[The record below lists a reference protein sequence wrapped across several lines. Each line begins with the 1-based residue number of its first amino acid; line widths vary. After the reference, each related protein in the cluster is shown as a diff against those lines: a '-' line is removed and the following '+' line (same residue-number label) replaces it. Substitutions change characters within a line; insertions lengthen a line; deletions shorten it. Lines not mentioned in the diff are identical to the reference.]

1 MQFNKYHFWTFL
13 IICLHWAP
21 LPAVTLVPSGEL
33 ACVQNKSLISE
44 PMMAELDLQSSRPNK
59 RIVKVKNV
67 TEFTEALAGTVSTIV
82 LAYNGS
88 FNFDYALC
96 AGLQCP
102 NHIEKFGTDTNASVV
117 INRDVRIIG
126 ERGPLCERPIVH
138 LPKKESAA
146 MWVVQQGNIEIR
158 GLHFLGAA
166 DTEKNRSSTQDGY
179 SAILAIR
186 NVEALDRLLIID
198 NEFSEWTGAGV
209 NVLSPHNVRTV
220 AEYQNDW
227 PRPTEADGDKLR
239 IERNY
244 FHHNAREGTGY
255 GVGVSGGTHVWILG
269 NLFNFNRHAVAS
281 SGFAYAGYT
290 AKFNYLMQGGYRDG
304 VGIVDPGYYN
314 QHFDV
319 HGTSTSNRGY
329 GGTAGDRFLIANNTI
344 RGAQSYY
351 VTKTRPAFL
360 LRGQAN
366 SWARFNNNVL
376 VHGSES
382 DAISLKGLYLSSS
395 SSSQT
400 PLPAPAP
407 FYKLSIEGNKYGT
420 DNVNRMAVGDF
431 DGDGHSDTLLTNGTA
446 WWISRKMERPWEF
459 LHASSKLS
467 DSLAVADVDGDRIDD
482 ILFKEGAQIKYLPG
496 GSGEPKVFAV
506 LPPHLADASIQTFVF
521 NNGKVALLAKNG
533 AVFRRNGDQW
543 QPLNGVATDVTID
556 SDGFIWTTNKQGNIY
571 KYAGNRWIKM
581 PGSDGV
587 RISAGDGQVW
597 LTNTVGKIY
606 KWNGLKWN
614 QMPGSNAKDIS
625 VSNKGTVFLTNTA
638 GLNYKWNGAMW
649 TRLPGD
655 F

>member
-1 MQFNKYHFWTFL
+1 MLLSKHHIGTILF
-13 IICLHWAP
+13 ICLHWVP
-21 LPAVTLVPSGEL
+21 LNAGSLVPSGEL
-33 ACVQNKSLISE
+33 ACVQIKSVISE
-44 PMMAELDLQSSRPNK
+44 PPSVLLDLQSSHSNK

-67 TEFTEALAGTVSTIV
+67 QEFTDALAGTASTIV

-88 FNFDYALC
+88 FSFDYALC
-96 AGLQCP
+96 NGIQCP

-126 ERGPLCERPIVH
+126 ERGSLCERPIVH
-138 LPKKESAA
+138 LTKKESAA
-146 MWVVQQGNIEIR
+146 MWVVRQGNIEIR
-158 GLHFLGAA
+158 GIHFLGAA
-166 DTEKNRSSTQDGY
+166 DTEKNRSSSQDGY

-186 NVEALDRLLIID
+186 SVTAPDKLLVID

-209 NVLSPHNVRTV
+209 NVISPHNVRTV
-220 AEYQNDW
+220 AEFQNDW

-269 NLFNFNRHAVAS
+269 NLFSFNRHAVAS

-290 AKFNYLMQGGYRDG
+290 AKFNYLMEGGYRDG
-304 VGIVDPGYYN
+304 VGIIDPGYFN

-319 HGTSTSNRGY
+319 HGTSLDNPGY
-329 GGTAGDRFLIANNTI
+329 GETAGDRFLIANNTI

-366 SWARFNNNVL
+366 SWARFNDNVL
-376 VHGSES
+376 VHSSES
-382 DAISLKGLYLSSS
+382 DAISLKGLYIPSGSA
-395 SSSQT
+395 SQPT
-400 PLPAPAP
+400 FPASAP
-407 FYKLSIEGNKYGT
+407 FYKLSITGNKYGT
-420 DNVNRMAVGDF
+420 DNVNRMLVGDF
-431 DGDGHSDTLLTNGTA
+431 DGDGRSDLLLTNGTA
-446 WWISRKMERPWEF
+446 WWISRNMEQHWEF

-467 DSLAVADVDGDRIDD
+467 DSLAIADVDGDSIDD
-482 ILFKEGAQIKYLPG
+482 ILFKEGASIKYLPR
-496 GSGEPKVFAV
+496 GSSEPRLFAV
-506 LPPHLADASIQTFVF
+506 LPPHLADASIKTFAF
-521 NNGKVALLAKNG
+521 NNGKAALLAKNG
-533 AVFRRNGDQW
+533 AVHLRNGNQW
-543 QPLNGVATDVTID
+543 LPLNGAATDVTID
-556 SDGFIWTTNKQGNIY
+556 SDGFIWTTNKQGSIY

-581 PGSDGV
+581 PGSDGL

-597 LTNTVGKIY
+597 LTNTAGKIY
-606 KWNGLKWN
+606 KWSGLKWN
-614 QMPGSNAKDIS
+614 QMPGSSAKDIS

-638 GLNYKWNGAMW
+638 GLNYKWNGVTW
-649 TRLPGD
+649 TRLLGD